1 MLFSCFGG
9 RRSIRATAWDPNTP
23 MNYRVLWWEHVTMWS
38 PQAMATWVNRT
49 PVAMTCEY
57 FFDTQMIWN
66 YSVDGVRKNNLELER
81 PHCITCSIS
90 IPFVSNV
97 LLVKKRGRFDI
108 PHPLPVVIMGHSQ
121 TPLWINQPMGI
132 WDIYA
137 IRGLIVKPSSR
148 DLVNSEKP
156 CAPWLDFLV
165 VTGTWLWICGFSP
178 RRKTTIHE
186 HDVSTRS
193 THFNTSDPSVTVQ
206 CGWICRANP
215 KKWYE

>member
-1 MLFSCFGG
+1 
-9 RRSIRATAWDPNTP
+9 
-23 MNYRVLWWEHVTMWS
+23 
-38 PQAMATWVNRT
+38 MATWVNRT